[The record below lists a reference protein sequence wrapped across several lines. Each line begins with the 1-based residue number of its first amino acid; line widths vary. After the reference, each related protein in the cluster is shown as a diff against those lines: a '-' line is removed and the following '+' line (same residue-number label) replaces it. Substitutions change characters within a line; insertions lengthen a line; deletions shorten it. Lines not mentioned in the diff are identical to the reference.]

1 MRAQLYI
8 WDGLRKD
15 MKKDLAYIRE
25 LYFEKIEPVFSD
37 AEVEAEAY
45 TQRLWDNAM
54 SAPCYGEDCDPDFS
68 GIAEACQEAGI
79 ERYEI
84 LSLMRYRNLG
94 MWLSCMCQVWEQQ
107 LIRFIKH
114 EVENDGLIEFT
125 KEVDFNE
132 AKECFKF
139 HNYNIESMK
148 CWEQIKE
155 LRLLVNVIK
164 HAEGNSADRLRKIR
178 PDYFEWDKR
187 LGYHDD
193 KLKFHK
199 TTLLEQTLNITNKDF
214 DMYYNAL
221 VSFWDEIP
229 ERMFSEEL
237 EQ

>member
-1 MRAQLYI
+1 MRLQLYL

-15 MKKDLAYIRE
+15 MKKDLTYIRE
-25 LYFEKIEPVFSD
+25 LYFEKIEPVFAD
-37 AEVEAEAY
+37 AEIEAEAY
-45 TQRLWDNAM
+45 TQQLWDNAM
-54 SAPCYGEDCDPDFS
+54 STSCYGEDCEPDFS
-68 GIAEACQEAGI
+68 SIAEACQEAGV

-107 LIRFIKH
+107 IIRFVKR

-139 HNYNIESMK
+139 HNYDIESMK
-148 CWEQIKE
+148 CWEKIKE

-187 LGYHDD
+187 MGYDDD

-199 TTLLEQTLNITNKDF
+199 TTLLEETLNITNEDF
-214 DMYYNAL
+214 DSYYNIL
-221 VSFWDEIP
+221 VSFWDELP
-229 ERMFSEEL
+229 ERMYSEEL
-237 EQ
+237 